1 MPSRERANTIRHWIQ
16 SARDRLERAET
27 YDPGEDTT
35 LSCEDAQQ
43 AAELAL
49 KGLIV
54 THGQEPK
61 RTHDLGHLLRQIEQ
75 LGEEIPDAVRR
86 CEELS
91 RFAGGERYEFIT
103 GEEQPPSRDERKEA
117 TRSARATLRWAVERI
132 QNRAPGMKLAACT
145 SVPEP

>member
-16 SARDRLERAET
+16 SAGDRLKRAET

-35 LSCEDAQQ
+35 LNCEDAQQ

-54 THGQEPK
+54 THGHEPK

-75 LGEEIPDAVRR
+75 LGEEIPDAIRR
-86 CEELS
+86 CEDLS
-91 RFAGGERYEFIT
+91 RFAGSERYGFIS
-103 GEEQPPSRDERKEA
+103 GDEEPPSREERKEV
-117 TRSARATLRWAVERI
+117 TKSARAVLGWAVERI
-132 QNRAPGMKLAACT
+132 RNRAPEMKLAAPT
-145 SVPEP
+145 TVLEP